1 MALEAARKNL
11 WRGVSLV
18 TLTEVELAVLVQVQV
33 LVQGKEAWELVQAEC
48 HRLQGPEL
56 WAKRGSRS

>member
-11 WRGVSLV
+11 RRGASLV
-18 TLTEVELAVLVQVQV
+18 TLTEVELAVLVQV

>member
-11 WRGVSLV
+11 RRGASLV
-18 TLTEVELAVLVQVQV
+18 TLTEVELAVLVQV

-56 WAKRGSRS
+56 RAKRGSRS